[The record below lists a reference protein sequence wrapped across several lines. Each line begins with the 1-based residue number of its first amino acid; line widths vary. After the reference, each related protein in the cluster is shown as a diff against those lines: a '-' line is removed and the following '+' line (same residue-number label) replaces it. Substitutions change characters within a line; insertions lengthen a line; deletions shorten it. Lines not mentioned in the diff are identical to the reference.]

1 MSRLRPTMTLLVGAL
16 LLAACA
22 PAPEPA
28 ADPTRV
34 PTALPSDSVAPA
46 ASAAAEAGDLAC
58 VTVAGE
64 EPICGRQAASSPN
77 SVNREI
83 TYAVIFRPIIV
94 DHGTRNAAG
103 GIREVCISA
112 TPPAGI
118 ELALLPIGDREL
130 PLGTEP
136 VCLTA
141 PGGEPVEALRFAGD
155 LTGPEDGRCGSCW
168 AFSATSDRL
177 LFGALDGS
185 EQLRTVEIAVGASLD
200 VEILRA
206 VLGIAYEVLPDGTAR
221 IVIG

>member
-1 MSRLRPTMTLLVGAL
+1 MSRLRPTMTLILGAL

-22 PAPEPA
+22 PAPASPPA
-28 ADPTRV
+28 SQ
-34 PTALPSDSVAPA
+34 PSAAAAPA

-64 EPICGRQAASSPN
+64 EPICGRQAASSKETARRP
-77 SVNREI
+77 I
-83 TYAVIFRPIIV
+83 DIPHAVIFRALETPT
-94 DHGTRNAAG
+94 DGTRNAAG

-136 VCLTA
+136 VCLTG
-141 PGGEPVEALRFAGD
+141 PGGEPVEGLRFAGD
-155 LTGPEDGRCGSCW
+155 LTGSEDGRCGSCW

-177 LFGALDGS
+177 LFLAVDGS
-185 EQLRTVEIAVGASLD
+185 EQLRTAEIAVGASLD
-200 VEILRA
+200 VELLGA